1 MKIMNKLSL
10 LVALGL
16 AYTLL
21 VACVSNVST
30 PLPTNNSA
38 YTETMLPIE
47 LVPTLSAT
55 LPMGSA
61 LLTPSPSA
69 TPAFAQGSWQSFPVV
84 PTVSETTRQIYTSGR
99 LLNNDPHAF
108 SIMGDC
114 LSLPINL
121 FQNYGKDPSKYN
133 LGSYTYLQPVI
144 DWFKE
149 SFNRQSI
156 TLGDGFNT
164 AAVLSPLRA
173 DPAQCQANETPLVC
187 EYRIHHPSYVLISLG
202 TDDYQTPPDTY
213 ERRMRQIVEYSISQG
228 VVPILATKADN
239 REGGDAFN
247 IILARLATE
256 YDIPLWNFWVAVQPL
271 RYGLVGDEGHLW
283 WADPNHLEYANSLEV
298 AIPVRNLT
306 ALQTLDA
313 VWRGV
318 TAP

>member
-1 MKIMNKLSL
+1 MKTCSIPIAIGL
-10 LVALGL
+10 LF
-16 AYTLL
+16 TLL
-21 VACVSNVST
+21 TACVGNLST
-30 PLPTNNSA
+30 SSPTNNGT
-38 YTETMLPIE
+38 YPETMLPAA
-47 LVPTLSAT
+47 LTPTLSAVSSMVPAT
-55 LPMGSA
+55 LAPTLSA
-61 LLTPSPSA
+61 APSSDP
-69 TPAFAQGSWQSFPVV
+69 GSWQSLPVV
-84 PTVSETTRQIYTSGR
+84 PTVSDTTRRIYANGR
-99 LLNNDPHAF
+99 VLNNDPHAF

-114 LSLPINL
+114 LSFPINL
-121 FQNYGKDPSKYN
+121 FQNYGKDPSQYN
-133 LGSYTYLQPVI
+133 LGSYTYLQPAI

-187 EYRIHHPSYVLISLG
+187 EYRIHRPSFVIISLG

-247 IILARLATE
+247 IILARLAYE
-256 YDIPLWNFWVAVQPL
+256 YDIPLWNFWAAVQPL
-271 RYGLVGDEGHLW
+271 RYGLVGDEGHLL
-283 WADPNHLEYANSLEV
+283 WADPNHLEYANSLQV

-306 ALQTLDA
+306 ALQTLDT

-318 TAP
+318 TGP

>member
-1 MKIMNKLSL
+1 MKQISLPLTVGLSFI
-10 LVALGL
+10 
-16 AYTLL
+16 LL
-21 VACVSNVST
+21 VACTGGSIPVT
-30 PLPTNNSA
+30 PTVNGIAPEPSLAASLTPALPAASQAPPVARAPTPTYPPGSWK
-38 YTETMLPIE
+38 TLPII
-47 LVPTLSAT
+47 
-55 LPMGSA
+55 
-61 LLTPSPSA
+61 PSA
-69 TPAFAQGSWQSFPVV
+69 SDAA
-84 PTVSETTRQIYTSGR
+84 RRIYANGR
-99 LLNNDPHAF
+99 VLNNDPHAF

-114 LSLPINL
+114 LSLPVNL

-133 LGSYTYLQPVI
+133 LGDYTYLQPAI

-187 EYRIHHPSYVLISLG
+187 EYRIHRPSYVIISLG
-202 TDDYQTPPDTY
+202 TDDYQMPPDTY

-247 IILARLATE
+247 IILARLAYE
-256 YDIPLWNFWVAVQPL
+256 YDIPLWNFWAAVQPL
-271 RYGLVGDEGHLW
+271 RYGLVGDEGHLL
-283 WADPNHLEYANSLEV
+283 WADPNHLEYANSLQV
-298 AIPVRNLT
+298 AVPVRDLT

-318 TAP
+318 TGP